1 MSSGLQQSATPPRP
15 WFTLR
20 QIYAAPAAIGL
31 LTGAGL
37 ICALLGDGVWDA
49 LGCAALA
56 IPIAVEGS
64 FAASSLVLLRHKLD
78 G

>member
-56 IPIAVEGS
+56 IPITV
-64 FAASSLVLLRHKLD
+64 AARALLRPAP
-78 G
+78 